1 MEVTPAGMVTA
12 VRALAL
18 KNALFPMD
26 VTPAGMVMPVRA
38 LAPENVFAPMD
49 VSWLP
54 DSKVTVVSALALLNA

>member
-1 MEVTPAGMVTA
+1 
-12 VRALAL
+12 
-18 KNALFPMD
+18 MD

-54 DSKVTVVSALALLNA
+54 DSKVTVVRLLA